1 MSIFDSSDELS
12 TSFKCRLMLGGL
24 GYGGDICIPAL
35 HTRQWLEYFLHPS
48 ANCSSGFFS
57 HPFLF
62 VITFRRREEMLLF
75 YEHFLSMINYVN
87 QTAKQNLFVL
97 GISPLVK

>member
-1 MSIFDSSDELS
+1 M
-12 TSFKCRLMLGGL
+12 
-24 GYGGDICIPAL
+24 
-35 HTRQWLEYFLHPS
+35 PS

>member
-1 MSIFDSSDELS
+1 
-12 TSFKCRLMLGGL
+12 
-24 GYGGDICIPAL
+24 
-35 HTRQWLEYFLHPS
+35 
-48 ANCSSGFFS
+48 
-57 HPFLF
+57 
-62 VITFRRREEMLLF
+62 MLLF